1 MQIIK
6 AGKLPQEKKY
16 RLTCSTCN
24 TVFEFKLNEARHLC
38 DQREG
43 DFYTIS
49 CPLEECDRTLSFT
62 TLSRYEVKG

>member
-1 MQIIK
+1 MQIITL
-6 AGKLPQEKKY
+6 GKLPQDKRY
-16 RLTCSTCN
+16 RLTCSTCS
-24 TVFEFKLNEARHLC
+24 TVFEFKLTEAQHTS

-62 TLSRYEVKG
+62 TPSRYEVKG

>member
-16 RLTCSTCN
+16 RLTCNTCG
-24 TVFEFKLNEARHLC
+24 TVFDFKLREARFTS

-49 CPLEECDRTLSFT
+49 CPLEECERTLTFYPRS
-62 TLSRYEVKG
+62 LREVE